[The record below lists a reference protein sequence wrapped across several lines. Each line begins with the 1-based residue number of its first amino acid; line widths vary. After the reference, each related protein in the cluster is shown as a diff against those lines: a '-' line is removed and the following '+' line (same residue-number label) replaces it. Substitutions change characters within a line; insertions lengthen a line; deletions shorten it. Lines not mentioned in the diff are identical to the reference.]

1 MMSEQL
7 RSLAF
12 WLVLA
17 MVLLLIAQLRLL
29 GFWSMLAIVL
39 GLIAWRLWRQGP
51 MRFSALEALLIKRTP
66 EGCTFDAPYP
76 PGFNRR
82 RWTYLLTDAQKERLT
97 EGLRLWMR
105 TATLVVVGLII
116 LGAIPLAIWRTK
128 LPDLLRGLLAG
139 SPGTWLLVCLVLV
152 LLYGTL
158 VSAVFV
164 TRKRWFDPVLRDARQ
179 VGPAH
184 SVSLTELTAETT
196 SVRELRSQIIWEFL
210 ALLASVIAACV
221 AAYLSPS
228 PLYTEL
234 LLAMAVVFGL
244 FAVWYVTV
252 LVVKL
257 RAGRSPLGGPWGSS
271 GSR

>member
-1 MMSEQL
+1 
-7 RSLAF
+7 
-12 WLVLA
+12 
-17 MVLLLIAQLRLL
+17 
-29 GFWSMLAIVL
+29 
-39 GLIAWRLWRQGP
+39 
-51 MRFSALEALLIKRTP
+51 MRFSALEAALFKRTP
-66 EGCTFDAPYP
+66 GGWNFDAPYP
-76 PGFNRR
+76 PGFSRR
-82 RWTYLLTDAQKERLT
+82 HWTYLLTDAQKERLT